1 MADRTKWALAD
12 ALKQSLNQTTLDKIT
27 VTNLAETC
35 RINRQTFYYHF
46 QDIYALGEWMF
57 AQEIRQVL
65 GKENDD
71 PNGQENLL
79 KILQYCEAN
88 KTMIQNVYHSLDRE
102 QLEKWL
108 YQAVFPIFVHL
119 IEKQSAGRRW
129 SEEMQTFYASFYSY
143 ALSGWILNWVK
154 TGMLRADSAAAVAR
168 IYALFDASSDGK
180 NHTIC

>member
-1 MADRTKWALAD
+1 MADRTKWALAA

-65 GKENDD
+65 GKETDD

-108 YQAVFPIFVHL
+108 YQAVFPIFVRL
-119 IEKQSAGRRW
+119 IEKQSADCKW
-129 SEEMQTFYASFYSY
+129 SEEMQAFYASFYSY

-154 TGMLRADSAAAVAR
+154 TGMRADPAIAVAR
-168 IYALFDASSDGK
+168 IYALFDASPDGK